1 MNKRDKERRER
12 QQWHAMSVL
21 GKRSYLLKPG
31 ILKRGLLTGISFGI
45 LLHVSYS
52 GFHFLNFN
60 FISRIII
67 GSLVFTIGGYLEEL
81 FTWEKYKKKYS

>member
-1 MNKRDKERRER
+1 MAYDECLRERRL
-12 QQWHAMSVL
+12 SVE
-21 GKRSYLLKPG
+21 
-31 ILKRGLLTGISFGI
+31 TGYFETGFGFGI
-45 LLHVSYS
+45 LLHVFWS

-67 GSLVFTIGGYLEEL
+67 GSLVFMIDGYLEAL